1 MSNSNSNPSGSGSGS
16 VPRGI
21 GLSNSIHSEVAPCLP
36 LPSLPV
42 FCGASDP
49 ELRLFDGASAKS
61 SSFWSLNRNEIL
73 SQSFRIADLLRQT
86 DVSYLTLR
94 DQNRETA
101 SDSAERMELYEE
113 VLRCNPDA
121 FEYVTPGKQNY
132 QMPGLLPIQLLL
144 ENRIVME
151 ICFSGKGQ
159 ISGNAA
165 FESKHIELSV
175 PVSFQAQRDYDG
187 FQNLQPKYTPN
198 DIASSLRKPKVKKKG
213 SDDISAV
220 IQPDPAE
227 LQDATIGS
235 FCDMLED
242 FCGRAEVPGD
252 DREEAEWLSLPVAD
266 LRKLVNEI
274 MLIRAKKLLNSIP
287 IEVLVRLLRVLDH
300 QIHRAEGLSIDE
312 CEHSDSEVVSYVFC
326 ALESIH
332 AALAVM
338 AHNNMPKQLYKEEI
352 IERILEFSK
361 HQIMD
366 VMFAYDPSYRALHR
380 PSENGAPEGYED
392 EEPDPDY
399 GSANKKR
406 RTLKSVRV
414 KKSSSNRVS
423 SAVNTI
429 LQKLCTI
436 LGLLKDLLLIEK
448 LSDSCILQLAR
459 TSFTTFLVDNIQLL
473 QMKAIGLICGIF
485 YSYIQHRPYIIDE
498 IVQLLWK
505 LPSSK
510 RALRAYHLPDEE
522 QRQIQMITALLIQ
535 LVQSSANLPEA
546 LRQASS
552 GNSIL
557 EVSLDASYPIKSH
570 EAATETCCLFWTRVL
585 QRFTTVKNQDASEL
599 KVMMENLVTDL
610 LTTLNLPEYPSSS
623 PILEVLCVLLL
634 QNAGL
639 KSKDVSARS
648 MAIDFLGTIAARL
661 KHDALICS
669 GNKFWILQELSR
681 GDDVDLSF
689 PKDACCV
696 CLDGRVE
703 NRFMCPGCRRLFH
716 ADCMGMREHEAPNR
730 SWHCMICLSKNQL
743 LVLQSYSDSHYKD
756 EEKIDNIRSK
766 NNSVASDTVTKAEI
780 VQQMLLNYLQDVV
793 SADDAYLF
801 VRWFYLCLWYKDDP
815 KSKQKFMYHLTRL
828 KSNLIVRDSGT
839 AFSLLTR
846 DSVKKIALALGQ
858 NSSFCRGFDKILH
871 MLLAS
876 LRENSPIIRAK
887 ALRAV
892 SIIVE
897 ADPEVLRDKRVQ
909 LAVEGRFCDSAISVR
924 EAALELVGRHIAS
937 HPDVGLQYFEK
948 VAERTKD
955 TGVSVRKR
963 AIKIIRD
970 MCISNPNFTQF
981 TTACI
986 EILSRVSD
994 DESSIQDLVCKTFY
1008 EFWFEEPSGLR
1019 TQFCGDG
1026 SSVPLEVAKKT
1037 EQIVE
1042 MLRRMPSHQL
1052 LVTVI
1057 KRNLALDFFP
1067 QSAKAVGINPV
1078 SLASVRK
1085 RCELM
1090 CKCLLERILQV
1101 EEMNNDEVE
1110 LCTLPYVLALHAFCV
1125 VDPTLCAPASDPSQF
1140 VVTLQPY
1147 LKSQVDNRAI
1157 AQLLESIIFIIDSV
1171 LPLIRKLPQ
1180 SVVEELEQDLK
1191 QMIVR
1196 HSFLTVVHAC
1206 IKCLCSLSIV
1216 AAKGASVVEYLIQVF
1231 FKRLDAQGIDNK
1243 QIHIA
1248 DIVLSLC
1255 DSNEKMLWLLWGVGK
1270 DTEIRHLFHV
1280 HVLAG
1285 RSLFCLGLLIRY
1297 GNSLLSISNNKNIDV
1312 ASSLSLFKK
1321 YLRMEDFSIK
1331 VRSLQALGFV
1341 LIARPEFMLEKDIGK
1356 ILEATLSSGSH
1367 VRLKMQAL
1375 QNMHEY
1381 LLDAESQLDTDKTN
1395 SVAHHPV
1402 EVSNSVP
1409 VAAGAGDTNIC
1420 GGIVQLY
1427 WDHILGTCLD
1437 FNEQVRQT
1445 ALKIVE
1451 VVLRQGLVHPITCV
1465 PYLIAL
1471 ETDPQ
1476 ELNSKLAHHL
1486 LMNMNEKYPAFFES
1500 RLGDGLQLSFIFM
1513 KSIVNISPEIPN
1525 QKLQSKTAGNLKGKP
1540 EGGSLSQARLGVSRI
1555 YKLIRGN
1562 RVSRNKFMSSIVRKF
1577 DNPCRSESV
1586 IPFLVYC
1593 TEMLALLPFTLPDEP
1608 LYLIYV
1614 INRVIQV
1621 RAGALEANMKGLILY
1636 LSQRNARMLNE
1647 NGFIQRELVEPVS
1660 HLMDMNGTF
1669 QPKPAGQPDH
1679 SPLRSFDLNGTVQE
1693 QPADHAV
1700 LNSSVPRHLKM
1711 ERVSSGESLSIS
1723 KDDVEKIQASL
1734 KALEWCKS
1742 VDCLAATALQLL
1754 LRLKRHLKIVYGLN
1768 DARCQAFSPT
1778 EPPKPGEAFSR
1789 QNIPFDTSQTCT
1801 SLPSTYQDLVQR
1813 YQEFKGALKED
1824 TVDYSTYTANIKRK
1838 RPTPRK
1844 VKSGRVMGDD
1854 DDEDNDEDW
1863 AAGGRRLASA
1873 RKGNSSRSRHRQ

>member
-101 SDSAERMELYEE
+101 SDSAERLELYEE

-121 FEYVTPGKQNY
+121 FEYVTPGK
-132 QMPGLLPIQLLL
+132 
-144 ENRIVME
+144 
-151 ICFSGKGQ
+151 GQ

-165 FESKHIELSV
+165 FESKHIEQSV

-252 DREEAEWLSLPVAD
+252 DREEAEWLTLPVAD

-274 MLIRAKKLLNSIP
+274 MSIRAKKLLNSIP

-366 VMFAYDPSYRALHR
+366 VMFAYDPSFRALHR

-429 LQKLCTI
+429 LQKMCTI

-610 LTTLNLPEYPSSS
+610 LATLNLPEYPSSS

-661 KHDALICS
+661 KQDALICS

-703 NRFMCPGCRRLFH
+703 NRLFMCPGCRRMFH

-743 LVLQSYSDSHYKD
+743 LVLQSYSDSHYKE

-815 KSKQKFMYHLTRL
+815 KSKQKSMYHLTRL

-1243 QIHIA
+1243 Q
-1248 DIVLSLC
+1248 
-1255 DSNEKMLWLLWGVGK
+1255 
-1270 DTEIRHLFHV
+1270 
-1280 HVLAG
+1280 LAG

-1451 VVLRQGLVHPITCV
+1451 VVLRQ
-1465 PYLIAL
+1465 
-1471 ETDPQ
+1471 
-1476 ELNSKLAHHL
+1476 AHHL

-1660 HLMDMNGTF
+1660 HLMDMNGNI

-1723 KDDVEKIQASL
+1723 KDDVEKIQVSL
-1734 KALEWCKS
+1734 KALEVVQKC
-1742 VDCLAATALQLL
+1742 
-1754 LRLKRHLKIVYGLN
+1754 
-1768 DARCQAFSPT
+1768 FF
-1778 EPPKPGEAFSR
+1778 PG
-1789 QNIPFDTSQTCT
+1789 I
-1801 SLPSTYQDLVQR
+1801 
-1813 YQEFKGALKED
+1813 
-1824 TVDYSTYTANIKRK
+1824 
-1838 RPTPRK
+1838 
-1844 VKSGRVMGDD
+1844 
-1854 DDEDNDEDW
+1854 
-1863 AAGGRRLASA
+1863 
-1873 RKGNSSRSRHRQ
+1873 